1 MKNVSKV
8 LKCIVTL
15 CLLIACNS
23 VHSQIFKQLKDS
35 VLIYQNI
42 QTFSK
47 QNAYS
52 IFIYHLIFVPPKVYK
67 NTDNKVVQSKKEIK
81 KVSYDGKIIRKIII
95 QTQDPFYFSSGN
107 SYNATEKNQADKGN
121 KIHIKTQKL
130 TVKNLILFKENEIYD
145 LFLIQESERLIRS
158 QKYVREISIDVI
170 PVSKNSD
177 SIDVYIHEI
186 DNWSL
191 IPFFSITKSKQNFR
205 GIEKNFLGLGHEF
218 SNGISRYNNSDLY
231 KYYFNYYIPN
241 IKNTYINT
249 TLHYGTDENRNFIKS
264 IAFERPLFSPLAQW
278 TSGIK
283 FSQQNL
289 IDSVWVLDVG
299 YVTQKYRFNTQ
310 DYWLGY
316 AIPIFKHSSKKD
328 RTTSLIMSARYA
340 QISILENPI
349 NLIEARL
356 LYTDEKLYFV
366 SLGIS
371 TRKNKKDKYLF
382 KYGVTEDIPFGHTF
396 NVTTGYQIKNNIRR
410 QYVRGSA
417 SWGNYFDWG
426 YVSTTCEY
434 GTFIRAAKPEQGIL
448 SGTIIYFTPLQRI
461 GKWKFRQFIKPNV
474 TVGLHRFLYDSLT
487 LNNDNGLPGF
497 STRKISGTSRLLLT
511 YQTQSYAPWN
521 IVGFHFGPYLSYT
534 MGMVGNEQSGFKNS
548 KVYTQLGIGVL
559 CKNQN
564 LIFNTF
570 QISIAFYPNIPGI
583 GNNIFKMNANNTADF
598 ELYDFKINKPETM
611 LFQ

>member
-15 CLLIACNS
+15 CLLTLCNS
-23 VHSQIFKQLKDS
+23 VQSQIFNQLKDS

-47 QNAYS
+47 QNGYS
-52 IFIYHLIFVPPKVYK
+52 IFIYHLIFVPPKVNK
-67 NTDNKVVQSKKEIK
+67 NTETAVIVSKKEIK
-81 KVSYDGKIIRKIII
+81 KVSYDGKVIREITI
-95 QTQDPFYFSSGN
+95 QTQDPFNFSTGSSLN
-107 SYNATEKNQADKGN
+107 PKEKNQADNGN
-121 KIHIKTQKL
+121 KAHIKTQKI
-130 TVKNLILFKENEIYD
+130 TIKNLILFKENDIYD
-145 LFLIQESERLIRS
+145 SYVMQESERLIRS
-158 QKYVREISIDVI
+158 QKYVREITIEVI
-170 PVSKNSD
+170 PISNNSD
-177 SIDVYIHEI
+177 SIDIFIHEI

-218 SNGISRYNNSDLY
+218 SNGISRYNNSGLY
-231 KYYFNYYIPN
+231 KYYINYYIPN

-264 IAFERPLFSPLAQW
+264 IAFDRPLFSPLAQW
-278 TSGIK
+278 TSGVK

-299 YVTQKYRFNTQ
+299 YVTQLYRFNTQ

-316 AIPIFKHSSKKD
+316 AIPIFKCHTKKD
-328 RTTSLIMSARYA
+328 RTTSVILSARYA
-340 QISILENPI
+340 QISIVENPI
-349 NLIEARL
+349 NIIESRL
-356 LYTDEKLYFV
+356 LYTDEKLYLV

-371 TRKNKKDKYLF
+371 TRKNRKDKYLF
-382 KYGVTEDIPFGHTF
+382 KYGVTEDVPFGQTF
-396 NVTTGYQIKNNIRR
+396 NITTGYQIKNSVRR
-410 QYVRGSA
+410 QYIGGGV

-434 GTFIRAAKPEQGIL
+434 GTFLRAAKTEQGIL
-448 SGTIIYFTPLQRI
+448 SGNIIYFTPLQRI
-461 GKWKFRQFIKPNV
+461 GKWKFRQFMKPTI
-474 TVGLHRFLYDSLT
+474 TVGLNRFLYDSVT

-497 STRKISGTSRLLLT
+497 STKRISGTSRMLLT
-511 YQTQSYAPWN
+511 FQTQSYAPWN

-534 MGMVGNEQSGFKNS
+534 MGMVGNEQSGFANS
-548 KVYTQLGIGVL
+548 KVYSQLGIGVL
-559 CKNQN
+559 CKNSN

-583 GNNIFKMNANNTADF
+583 GNNIFKMNANNPADF
-598 ELYDFKINKPETM
+598 ELYDFKINKPETIV
-611 LFQ
+611 FQ